1 MTRPEPN
8 RRFGDK
14 LTRLVALTSG
24 AAVILVSGMLFVAG
38 YADFRRET
46 LTSAN
51 SQAQVIALNSGAPMA
66 FGDRQAAVEALAILR
81 ASPDVASATLFD
93 ADGAVFAQFRRSP
106 EPGPAFP
113 PGRTG
118 IRERDGWLVVQLPV
132 ADRKQILGGAQLV
145 YDQSRLRRRIVMG
158 LGLTLVATIGAMMAA
173 FLIGRRISRSL
184 VKPIAEL
191 ADTANRVSRTR
202 DYALRARKISAD
214 EVGSL
219 TDAFNGMLAQIEQQE
234 RALTAAQGEREALL
248 DAERSARADAERAS
262 RIKDDFVA
270 TLSHELRTPLTPIL
284 GWVAILKRK
293 NLSDP
298 HAREGL
304 EVIERNARAQT
315 QIINDLLDM
324 SRIVSGKIR
333 LEVENVNLRDVVDAG
348 IATVRTAADAREIRV
363 EFRAD
368 AAVTV
373 VRGDPGRLHQIV
385 WNLLS
390 NAIKFTPQ
398 RGHVAITVGRTPAY
412 VELSVADTGQ
422 GIDPGFLPHVFERFR
437 QADSSTTRQVGGLG
451 LGLAIVKQL
460 VDLHGGS
467 VSAHSAGLGHGATF
481 TVRFPVATAPNDEGG
496 AVLKSERDQP
506 DGTDPHA
513 VSLSRLRVLVVDD
526 DLDSRTL
533 VATVLEGRGAE
544 VMKVGSAVEAL
555 AAVKRWRP
563 QLMIS
568 DIGMPVTD
576 GYELMRR
583 VRTLPSD
590 EGGKTPAI
598 ALTAFAR
605 SEDRT
610 RALLAG
616 YQLHLA
622 KPIESSEL
630 LAAAA
635 SLTGVRAFSADECP
649 PNS

>member
-1 MTRPEPN
+1 MRRPEHD

-46 LTSAN
+46 LISAN
-51 SQAQVIALNSGAPMA
+51 SQAQVVALNSGAPMA
-66 FGDRQAAVEALAILR
+66 FGDRHAAVEALAILR

-93 ADGAVFAQFRRSP
+93 ADGAVFAQFRRTP
-106 EPGPAFP
+106 DPGPAFP

-118 IRERDGWLVVQLPV
+118 IREREGWLVVHLPV

-145 YDQSRLRRRIVMG
+145 YDQSRLRRRIIMG
-158 LGLTLVATIGAMMAA
+158 LGVTLAATFGAMVTA

-191 ADTANRVSRTR
+191 ANTANQVSRTR
-202 DYALRARKISAD
+202 NYALRARKISAD

-248 DAERSARADAERAS
+248 DAERSARADAEHAS

-293 NLSDP
+293 QLADP

-348 IATVRTAADAREIRV
+348 AATVRTAADAREIRL
-363 EFRAD
+363 EIRAD
-368 AAVTV
+368 AAVTM
-373 VRGDPGRLHQIV
+373 VRGDPGRLQQIV
-385 WNLLS
+385 WNLLT

-398 RGHVAITVGRTPAY
+398 KGQVIITLQRLPAH
-412 VELSVADTGQ
+412 VELSVTDTGQ

-460 VDLHGGS
+460 VDLHGGA
-467 VSAHSAGLGHGATF
+467 VSAHSAGLGQGATF
-481 TVRFPVATAPNDEGG
+481 TVRFPVAATPVNEGSV
-496 AVLKSERDQP
+496 VLR
-506 DGTDPHA
+506 TDPDRRERA
-513 VSLSRLRVLVVDD
+513 DIATASLARLRVLVVDD
-526 DLDSRTL
+526 DIDSRTL

-544 VMKVGSAVEAL
+544 VVRVGSAAEAL
-555 AAVKRWRP
+555 TAVRQWRP
-563 QLMIS
+563 ELMIS
-568 DIGMPVTD
+568 DIGMPVMD
-576 GYELMRR
+576 GYELMRLI
-583 VRTLPSD
+583 RTLPSD

-605 SEDRT
+605 SEDRS

-622 KPIESSEL
+622 KPIEAAEL
-630 LAAAA
+630 VAAAA
-635 SLTGVRAFSADECP
+635 SLTGIRSRPEERPQAG
-649 PNS
+649 